1 MINKIIIGLALFF
14 SLISFAQ
21 EGTSSPYS
29 FYGIGD
35 VRFKGTTENQSMGGL
50 SVLNDSIHLNM
61 QNPASYA
68 SLKLTSFAIAGTFS
82 ATKLHTY
89 SQDDKAQRT
98 TLNYLAIAIP
108 VKKFGFGFGLIPY
121 SSVGYKI
128 QNTTSDGIYQNIYR
142 GKGGINKVYVG
153 FGYKITKKLNL
164 GADIQYNFGQI
175 KTTSI
180 SLNKYSQFGSR
191 EVNTSDAS
199 GVNLN
204 IGLTHQTKITKKL
217 SLFSSLTFAPQANL
231 NLSNKRVISTVQ
243 YNGGIENTIENTKDL
258 DVPKT
263 KLSLPSKFT
272 FGIGVGELKK
282 WSIGTEVTFQ
292 NNSGFA
298 NRFNDITNV
307 TYTNAT
313 KISIGGFY
321 IPKANSFSG
330 YFKRVV
336 YRGGFRYENT
346 GLVINNQ
353 TIKDQAFTL
362 GLGMPLRGTFSNI
375 NIGAEIG
382 QRGTVLGGLIRENY
396 ANISIG
402 LSLNDLWFQKRK
414 YD

>member
-1 MINKIIIGLALFF
+1 MINKILVGLTLFF

-68 SLKLTSFAIAGTFS
+68 SLKQTSFAISGTFS
-82 ATKLHTY
+82 STKFKTY

-98 TLNYLAIAIP
+98 TLNYLAFALP

-128 QNTTSDGIYQNIYR
+128 QNTSSDGIYQNIYT

-153 FGYKITKKLNL
+153 FGYKINKKLNF
-164 GADIQYNFGQI
+164 GADIQYNFGEI

-180 SLNKYSQFGSR
+180 SINKYSQFGSR

-199 GVNLN
+199 GVNFN

-217 SLFSSLTFAPQANL
+217 NLFSSITFSPEAKL

-243 YNGGIENTIENTKDL
+243 YNGGIDNTIENTNDL
-258 DVPKT
+258 SVANT
-263 KLSLPSKFT
+263 KLKLPTKIT
-272 FGIGVGELKK
+272 FGAGVGELKK
-282 WSIGTEVTFQ
+282 WSVGTEITLQ
-292 NNSGFA
+292 DNSGFS
-298 NRFNDITNV
+298 NRFADITNV

-321 IPKANSFSG
+321 IPKYNSFSG

-336 YRGGFRYENT
+336 YRAGFRYENT
-346 GLVINNQ
+346 GLVINNK

-375 NIGAEIG
+375 NIGLELG
-382 QRGTVLGGLIRENY
+382 QRGTVLQGLIRENY